1 MRKPGQLFIVGISV
15 FGLSGTAPVVA
26 QDIYKWMD
34 DAGLVNYADVV
45 PPNVTAQLLD
55 QRIFYNSQIDDGP
68 NRARIKYSVVTEQDG
83 FDLTRCRRPPWA
95 RRERSRQPVR
105 RTASHTSRQ
114 TELPTNPP
122 EPQEESG

>member
-55 QRIFYNSQIDDGP
+55 QRIFYNSQIDDGQ

-83 FDLTRCRRPPWA
+83 FDPNALSP
-95 RRERSRQPVR
+95 
-105 RTASHTSRQ
+105 TAAGPTGKKQ
-114 TELPTNPP
+114 TTGTQNR
-122 EPQEESG
+122 